1 MKKCFELTPCLL
13 AFLCITS
20 CVEDVDN
27 ERSKGMFSASQSGF
41 TPLKFMI

>member
-20 CVEDVDN
+20 CVEDVEN
-27 ERSKGMFSASQSGF
+27 ERLRECSQHHKVDSP
-41 TPLKFMI
+41 PLKFTI

>member
-20 CVEDVDN
+20 CVEDVEN
-27 ERSKGMFSASQSGF
+27 ERSKVDSP
-41 TPLKFMI
+41 PLKFTI